1 MVGGLPTFWAVLL
14 VVAAAVSLA
23 FVVWGG
29 RRRKLHRTAKV
40 GGLLFRAGLIAVGLV
55 YAAGLAL
62 RSRPALLGA
71 LALAA
76 AGAVLHLAGGLQG
89 RGDGPE
95 REQRSERE
103 G

>member
-23 FVVWGG
+23 FVVRSLP
-29 RRRKLHRTAKV
+29 RRQLHGMAAAGAV
-40 GGLLFRAGLIAVGLV
+40 LFRAGLIAVGLV